1 MHLPIL
7 AVFAGWIAVGLFLF
21 YRYSVRVAIL
31 ANFLGGW
38 AVLPGAQYAPT
49 TEAFPYWVLGV
60 CLPTNY
66 LLTKA
71 IVIGFTGLAGVL
83 IFRPADL
90 KEFRPGVRDLPMF
103 LWCCVPLLSSA
114 ARGNAFDE
122 GVTGAAYLVISWA
135 VPWILGRI
143 YFSVYGAQLMAAKA
157 LVIAGLCY
165 VPICITE
172 MITGPQLYAFFCGYQ
187 PYRWVGAG
195 RYFGF
200 RPIGMM
206 EDGNQLGIWMAASAL
221 IAVSLT
227 VRKIAPRVIGIA
239 MGWIAAVLTASVLL
253 CQSAGSIV
261 LLFILLPVT
270 LVKRRVVLRWAI
282 AIVVFAIVGFTVVR
296 MSDLLPLRTLAER
309 HGTFLHS
316 VASVLASTGRESF
329 AWRFAREESHI
340 KIALQKPILGFGQ
353 WNWWMNGD
361 SRPWSLWLLVF
372 GMYGLVGVIAL
383 GSIFFLPVI
392 QATWSSSDSE
402 ASNDSDL
409 RLALAAVIL
418 MVAIDSLLNGALILP
433 YLLVMGGLATPES
446 PARDQ
451 RSSMP
456 LRSM

>member
-7 AVFAGWIAVGLFLF
+7 AVFAGWIVVGLVLF

-38 AVLPGAQYAPT
+38 ALLPGARYAPT
-49 TEAFPYWVLGV
+49 TEDFSYWVLGV

-71 IVIGFTGLAGVL
+71 TVIGFTGLAGVL
-83 IFRPADL
+83 LFRSSDL
-90 KEFRPGVRDLPMF
+90 IEFRPGICDLAML
-103 LWCCVPLLSSA
+103 LWCCVPLFSA
-114 ARGNAFDE
+114 VAHWNTLDE
-122 GVTGAAYLVISWA
+122 GIGGAGYLMISWG

-143 YFSVYGAQLMAAKA
+143 YFSVHGAQLMAAKA

-165 VPICITE
+165 VPICIAE
-172 MITGPQLYAFFCGYQ
+172 IFAGPQLYAFLYGYE

-221 IAVSLT
+221 IAISLFTRKLAARILGVPMGWVAAALT
-227 VRKIAPRVIGIA
+227 V
-239 MGWIAAVLTASVLL
+239 TVLL

-261 LLFILLPVT
+261 LLLALLPIA
-270 LVKRRVVLRWAI
+270 LVKRRAVLQCAI
-282 AIVVFAIVGFTVVR
+282 AVVVIGIVGFTLVR
-296 MSDLLPLRTLAER
+296 MSGLLPLRALAQQQGTL
-309 HGTFLHS
+309 LHS
-316 VASVLASTGRESF
+316 VASVLARSGRESF

-340 KIALQKPILGFGQ
+340 KIALQKPILGSGQ

-372 GMYGLVGVIAL
+372 GMYGAVGVFAL
-383 GSIFFLPVI
+383 GAIFFLPVL
-392 QATWSSSDSE
+392 QAAWSSSDNQV
-402 ASNDSDL
+402 SNSSGL
-409 RLALAAVIL
+409 RLALAVLII
-418 MVAIDSLLNGALILP
+418 MVAIDSLLNGAFILP
-433 YLLVMGGLATPES
+433 YLLVMGGLATPVS
-446 PARDQ
+446 RAGGTRC
-451 RSSMP
+451 
-456 LRSM
+456 